1 MINKQS
7 LWFVTLFSMI
17 LVLSI
22 YYVTMKDDTLAT
34 LKSVDTAKETEEVNV
49 NASSALVALRVADD
63 EAVLAQMEDLQTIL
77 LDESS
82 TLEEKNNAYESLQT
96 INTNKGKEA
105 EIEEKIL
112 SEYNLDSFVK
122 IKNDRI
128 NITVGSNEHD
138 TKLANKI
145 MNTVQ
150 SLYDTKMYITIKFQ
164 K

>member
-34 LKSVDTAKETEEVNV
+34 IKSLDNTKETEE
-49 NASSALVALRVADD
+49 SSSVLVALKVADD
-63 EAVLAQMEDLQTIL
+63 EEVLKEMEDLQTVL
-77 LDESS
+77 LDDTS
-82 TLEEKNNAYESLQT
+82 TIEEKNNAYESLQT
-96 INTNKGKEA
+96 INTNKGKET

-112 SEYNLDSFVK
+112 KEYSLDSFVK

-128 NITVGSNEHD
+128 SITIGSNEHD

-150 SLYDTKMYITIKFQ
+150 SMYDVKMYITIKFQ

>member
-34 LKSVDTAKETEEVNV
+34 IKSLDDIKETEEVNV
-49 NASSALVALRVADD
+49 TSSSSLVVLRVADD
-63 EAVLAQMEDLQTIL
+63 EEVLKEMEDLQTVL
-77 LDESS
+77 LDDTS
-82 TLEEKNNAYESLQT
+82 TIEEKNNAYESLQT
-96 INTNKGKEA
+96 INTTKGKET

-112 SEYNLDSFVK
+112 KEFSLDSFVK

-128 NITVGSNEHD
+128 SITIGSNEHD

-150 SLYDTKMYITIKFQ
+150 SMYDVKMYITIKFQ

>member
-34 LKSVDTAKETEEVNV
+34 IKSLDNIKETEEVNV
-49 NASSALVALRVADD
+49 TSSSALVALRVADD
-63 EAVLAQMEDLQTIL
+63 EEVLKEMEDLQTVL
-77 LDESS
+77 LDDTS
-82 TLEEKNNAYESLQT
+82 TIEEKNNAYESLQT
-96 INTNKGKEA
+96 INTTKGKET

-112 SEYNLDSFVK
+112 KEFSLDSFVK

-128 NITVGSNEHD
+128 SITIGSNEHD

-150 SLYDTKMYITIKFQ
+150 SMYDVKMYITVKFQ

>member
-34 LKSVDTAKETEEVNV
+34 IKSLDDNEITEEVNV
-49 NASSALVALRVADD
+49 TASSSLVALRVADD

-96 INTNKGKEA
+96 INTNKGKES

-128 NITVGSNEHD
+128 SITIGSEKHD
-138 TKLANKI
+138 TKLANQI

-150 SLYDTKMYITIKFQ
+150 KLYETKMYITIKFQ

>member
-22 YYVTMKDDTLAT
+22 YYISMKDDTLAT
-34 LKSVDTAKETEEVNV
+34 IKSLDNSQTEEVSV
-49 NASSALVALRVADD
+49 TSSSALVALRVADD
-63 EAVLAQMEDLQTIL
+63 EDVLAQMEDLQTIL

-82 TLEEKNNAYESLQT
+82 SLEEKNNAYESLQT
-96 INTNKGKEA
+96 INANKGKEA

-112 SEYNLDSFVK
+112 KEYSLDSFVK

-128 NITVGSNEHD
+128 SVTIGSETHD
-138 TKLANKI
+138 TKLANNI

>member
-34 LKSVDTAKETEEVNV
+34 IKSLDDIKETEEVNV
-49 NASSALVALRVADD
+49 TSSSALVALRVADD
-63 EAVLAQMEDLQTIL
+63 EEVLKEMEDLQTVL
-77 LDESS
+77 LDDSS
-82 TLEEKNNAYESLQT
+82 TIEEKNNAYESLQT
-96 INTNKGKEA
+96 INTTKGKET

-112 SEYNLDSFVK
+112 KEFSLDSFVK

-128 NITVGSNEHD
+128 SITIGSNEHD

-150 SLYDTKMYITIKFQ
+150 SMYDVKMYITIKFQ

>member
-7 LWFVTLFSMI
+7 IWFVTLFSMI

-22 YYVTMKDDTLAT
+22 YYVTMKDESLAT
-34 LKSVDTAKETEEVNV
+34 IKSLDTPEQTEEVNI
-49 NASSALVALRVADD
+49 NSSSSLIALRVADD
-63 EAVLAQMEDLQTIL
+63 ENVLAEMEDLQTIL

-96 INTNKGKEA
+96 INSNKGKEA

-128 NITVGSNEHD
+128 TITIGSNEHD
-138 TKLANKI
+138 TKLASKI
-145 MNTVQ
+145 MNSIQ
-150 SLYDTKMYITIKFQ
+150 ALYDTKMYITVKFQ

>member
-34 LKSVDTAKETEEVNV
+34 IKSLDDIKETEEVNV
-49 NASSALVALRVADD
+49 TSSSALVALRVADD
-63 EAVLAQMEDLQTIL
+63 EEVLKEMEDLQTVL
-77 LDESS
+77 LDDTS
-82 TLEEKNNAYESLQT
+82 TIEEKNNAYESLQT
-96 INTNKGKEA
+96 INTTKGKET

-112 SEYNLDSFVK
+112 KEFSLDSFVK

-128 NITVGSNEHD
+128 SITIGSNEHD

-150 SLYDTKMYITIKFQ
+150 SMYDVKMYITVKFQ

>member
-34 LKSVDTAKETEEVNV
+34 IKSLDDNEITEEVNV
-49 NASSALVALRVADD
+49 TSSSSLVALRVADD
-63 EAVLAQMEDLQTIL
+63 EDVLAQMEDLQTIL

-96 INTNKGKEA
+96 INTNKGKES

-128 NITVGSNEHD
+128 SITIGSEKHD
-138 TKLANKI
+138 TKLANQI

-150 SLYDTKMYITIKFQ
+150 KLYETKMYITIKFQ

>member
-34 LKSVDTAKETEEVNV
+34 IKSLDDNEITEEVNV
-49 NASSALVALRVADD
+49 TSSSSLVALRVADD
-63 EAVLAQMEDLQTIL
+63 EDVLAQMEDLQTIL

-96 INTNKGKEA
+96 INTNKGKES

-112 SEYNLDSFVK
+112 KEFNLDSFVK

-128 NITVGSNEHD
+128 SITIGSDEHN
-138 TKLANKI
+138 TKLANQI
-145 MNTVQ
+145 MNSVQ
-150 SLYDTKMYITIKFQ
+150 KLYETKMYITIKFQ

>member
-34 LKSVDTAKETEEVNV
+34 IKSLDDNTITEEVNV
-49 NASSALVALRVADD
+49 TSSSSLVALRVADD
-63 EAVLAQMEDLQTIL
+63 EDVLAQMEDLQTIL

-96 INTNKGKEA
+96 INTNKGKES

-112 SEYNLDSFVK
+112 NEYNLDSFVK

-128 NITVGSNEHD
+128 SITIGSEKHD
-138 TKLANKI
+138 TKLANQI

-150 SLYDTKMYITIKFQ
+150 KLYETKMYITIKFQ

>member
-22 YYVTMKDDTLAT
+22 YYVTMKDNTLSTIKSMDNEETDT
-34 LKSVDTAKETEEVNV
+34 VNV
-49 NASSALVALRVADD
+49 NSSNILVALRVAND
-63 EAVLAQMEDLQTIL
+63 EEISEQMESLQTIL
-77 LDESS
+77 LNEES

-105 EIEEKIL
+105 DIEKKIL
-112 SEYNLDSFVK
+112 SEFNLDSFVK
-122 IKNDRI
+122 IKNDQI
-128 NITVGSNEHD
+128 SITIGSNEHD
-138 TKLANKI
+138 VKLANKI
-145 MNTVQ
+145 MNTIQ
-150 SLYDTKMYITIKFQ
+150 QMYDVKMFITVKFQ

>member
-7 LWFVTLFSMI
+7 IWFVTLFSMI

-22 YYVTMKDDTLAT
+22 YYVTMKDNSLAT
-34 LKSVDTAKETEEVNV
+34 IKSLDDKEVSEVNV
-49 NASSALVALRVADD
+49 TESSSLVALRVEND
-63 EAVLAQMEDLQTIL
+63 EEVLKQMQDLQTVL
-77 LDESS
+77 LNDKA
-82 TLEEKNNAYESLQT
+82 TLQEKNEAYESLQA

-105 EIEEKIL
+105 DIEEKIL
-112 SEYNLDSFVK
+112 KDFNLDSFVK

-128 NITVGSNEHD
+128 NITIDSATHD
-138 TKLANKI
+138 AKLANQI
-145 MNTVQ
+145 MNSVQ

>member
-7 LWFVTLFSMI
+7 IWFVTLFSMI

-22 YYVTMKDDTLAT
+22 YYVTMKDDSLAMI
-34 LKSVDTAKETEEVNV
+34 KSMDTEQTEEVNV
-49 NASSALVALRVADD
+49 SSSSSLVALRVADD
-63 EAVLAQMEDLQTIL
+63 EAVLAEMEDLQTIL

-112 SEYNLDSFVK
+112 SEFNLDSFVK

-128 NITVGSNEHD
+128 TITIGSNEHD

-145 MNTVQ
+145 MNSVQ
-150 SLYDTKMYITIKFQ
+150 NLYEVKMYITIKFQ

>member
-34 LKSVDTAKETEEVNV
+34 IKSLDDIKETEEVNV
-49 NASSALVALRVADD
+49 TSSSSLVALRVADD
-63 EAVLAQMEDLQTIL
+63 EEVLKEMEDLQTVL
-77 LDESS
+77 LDDTS
-82 TLEEKNNAYESLQT
+82 TIKEKNNAYESLQT
-96 INTNKGKEA
+96 INTTKGKET

-112 SEYNLDSFVK
+112 KEFSLDSFVK

-128 NITVGSNEHD
+128 SITIGSNEHD

-150 SLYDTKMYITIKFQ
+150 SMYDVKMYITIKFQ

>member
-34 LKSVDTAKETEEVNV
+34 IKSLDNSKDTQEVNV
-49 NASSALVALRVADD
+49 TSSSALVSLRVADD
-63 EAVLAQMEDLQTIL
+63 EEVLKEMEDLQTVL
-77 LDESS
+77 LDDTS
-82 TLEEKNNAYESLQT
+82 TIEEKNNAYESLQT
-96 INTNKGKEA
+96 INTNKGKET

-112 SEYNLDSFVK
+112 KEYNLDSFVK

-128 NITVGSNEHD
+128 SITIGSNEHD
-138 TKLANKI
+138 AKLANKI

-150 SLYDTKMYITIKFQ
+150 SMYEVKMYITIKFQ

>member
-7 LWFVTLFSMI
+7 IWFVTLFSMI

-22 YYVTMKDDTLAT
+22 YYVTMKDDSLAT
-34 LKSVDTAKETEEVNV
+34 IKSLNTTEQTEEVNV
-49 NASSALVALRVADD
+49 TSSSSLVALRVADD
-63 EAVLAQMEDLQTIL
+63 EAVLAEMEDLQTVL

-112 SEYNLDSFVK
+112 SEYKLDSVVK

-128 NITVGSNEHD
+128 TITIGCDEHD
-138 TKLANKI
+138 AKIANKI
-145 MNTVQ
+145 MNSVQ
-150 SLYDTKMYITIKFQ
+150 SLYTTKMYITIKFQ

>member
-34 LKSVDTAKETEEVNV
+34 IKSLDDIKETEEVNV
-49 NASSALVALRVADD
+49 TSSSALVALRVADD
-63 EAVLAQMEDLQTIL
+63 EEVLKEMEDLQTVL
-77 LDESS
+77 LDDTS
-82 TLEEKNNAYESLQT
+82 TIEEKNNAYESLQT
-96 INTNKGKEA
+96 INTTKGKET

-112 SEYNLDSFVK
+112 KEFSLDSFVK

-128 NITVGSNEHD
+128 SIKIGSNEHD

-145 MNTVQ
+145 MNPVQ
-150 SLYDTKMYITIKFQ
+150 SMYDVKMYITIKFQ

>member
-34 LKSVDTAKETEEVNV
+34 IKSLDNNEITEEVNV
-49 NASSALVALRVADD
+49 TSSSSLVALRVADD
-63 EAVLAQMEDLQTIL
+63 EDVLAQMEDLQTIL

-96 INTNKGKEA
+96 INTNKGKES

-112 SEYNLDSFVK
+112 KEFNLDSFTK
-122 IKNDRI
+122 IKNDH
-128 NITVGSNEHD
+128 ITITIGSEQHN
-138 TKLANKI
+138 TKLANQI

-150 SLYDTKMYITIKFQ
+150 KLYENKMYITIKFQ

>member
-34 LKSVDTAKETEEVNV
+34 IKSLDDIKETEEVNV
-49 NASSALVALRVADD
+49 TSSSSLVALRVADD
-63 EAVLAQMEDLQTIL
+63 EEVLKEMEDLQTVL
-77 LDESS
+77 LDDTS
-82 TLEEKNNAYESLQT
+82 TIEEKNNAYESLQT
-96 INTNKGKEA
+96 INTTKGKET

-112 SEYNLDSFVK
+112 KEFSLDSFVK

-128 NITVGSNEHD
+128 SITIGSNEHD

-150 SLYDTKMYITIKFQ
+150 SMYDVKMYITIKFQ

>member
-7 LWFVTLFSMI
+7 IWFVTLFSMI

-22 YYVTMKDDTLAT
+22 YYVTMKDDSLAT
-34 LKSVDTAKETEEVNV
+34 IKSLNTDQTEEVNV
-49 NASSALVALRVADD
+49 TSSSSLVALRVADD
-63 EAVLAQMEDLQTIL
+63 EEVLAEMEDLQTIL
-77 LDESS
+77 LDEFS
-82 TLEEKNNAYESLQT
+82 TLEEKNDAYESLQT
-96 INTNKGKEA
+96 INSNKGKEA

-112 SEYNLDSFVK
+112 SEHNLESFVK

-128 NITVGSNEHD
+128 TITIGSEEHD

-145 MNTVQ
+145 MNSVQ
-150 SLYDTKMYITIKFQ
+150 NLYDTKMYITIKFQ

>member
-22 YYVTMKDDTLAT
+22 YYVTMKDNTLAT
-34 LKSVDTAKETEEVNV
+34 IKSLDDIKETEEVNV
-49 NASSALVALRVADD
+49 TSSSALVALRVADD
-63 EAVLAQMEDLQTIL
+63 EEVLKEMEDLQTVL
-77 LDESS
+77 LDDTS
-82 TLEEKNNAYESLQT
+82 TIEEKNNAYESLQT
-96 INTNKGKEA
+96 INTTKGKET

-112 SEYNLDSFVK
+112 KEFSLDSFVK

-128 NITVGSNEHD
+128 SITIGSNEHD

-150 SLYDTKMYITIKFQ
+150 SMYDVKMYITIKFQ

>member
-34 LKSVDTAKETEEVNV
+34 IKSLDDNEITEKVNV
-49 NASSALVALRVADD
+49 TASSSLVALRVADD
-63 EAVLAQMEDLQTIL
+63 EDVLAQMEDLQTIL

-96 INTNKGKEA
+96 INTNKGKES

-128 NITVGSNEHD
+128 SITIGSEKHD
-138 TKLANKI
+138 TKLANQI

-150 SLYDTKMYITIKFQ
+150 KLYETKMYITIKFQ

>member
-1 MINKQS
+1 
-7 LWFVTLFSMI
+7 MI

-34 LKSVDTAKETEEVNV
+34 IKSLDDIKETEEVNV
-49 NASSALVALRVADD
+49 TSSSALVALRVADD
-63 EAVLAQMEDLQTIL
+63 EEVLKEMEDLQTVL
-77 LDESS
+77 LDDTS
-82 TLEEKNNAYESLQT
+82 TIEEKNNAYESLQT
-96 INTNKGKEA
+96 INTTKGKET

-112 SEYNLDSFVK
+112 KEFSLDSFVK

-128 NITVGSNEHD
+128 SITIGSNEHD

-150 SLYDTKMYITIKFQ
+150 SMYDVKMYITIKFQ

>member
-34 LKSVDTAKETEEVNV
+34 IKSLDDNTITEEVNV
-49 NASSALVALRVADD
+49 TSSSSLVALRVADD
-63 EAVLAQMEDLQTIL
+63 EDVLAQMEDLQTIL

-96 INTNKGKEA
+96 INTNKGKES

-128 NITVGSNEHD
+128 SITIGSEKHD
-138 TKLANKI
+138 TKLANQI

-150 SLYDTKMYITIKFQ
+150 KLYETKMYITIKFQ

>member
-22 YYVTMKDDTLAT
+22 YYVTMKDDSLAT
-34 LKSVDTAKETEEVNV
+34 IKSLDNTDQTEEVSV
-49 NASSALVALRVADD
+49 TSSSALVALRVADD
-63 EAVLAQMEDLQTIL
+63 EAVLAQMEDLQTVL
-77 LDESS
+77 LDETS
-82 TLEEKNNAYESLQT
+82 TIEEKNNAYESLQT
-96 INTNKGKEA
+96 INANKGKES
-105 EIEEKIL
+105 EIEEQIL
-112 SEYNLDSFVK
+112 KEYNLDSFVK

-128 NITVGSNEHD
+128 SITIGSNEHD
-138 TKLANKI
+138 TKLASKI

-150 SLYDTKMYITIKFQ
+150 NMYDVKMYITIKFQ

>member
-1 MINKQS
+1 MINRQS

-34 LKSVDTAKETEEVNV
+34 IKSLDDIKETEEVNV
-49 NASSALVALRVADD
+49 TSSSALVALRVADD
-63 EAVLAQMEDLQTIL
+63 EEVLKEMEDLQTVL
-77 LDESS
+77 LDDTS
-82 TLEEKNNAYESLQT
+82 TIEEKNNAYESLQT
-96 INTNKGKEA
+96 INTTKGKET

-112 SEYNLDSFVK
+112 KEFSLDSFVK

-128 NITVGSNEHD
+128 SITIGSNEHD

-150 SLYDTKMYITIKFQ
+150 SMYDVKMYITIKFQ